1 VPLKIVSSGPS
12 RSFPSGHAELEAPT
26 TARTGLVIIGAAAGR
41 ALAEL
46 ADVDDHPFIAIEL
59 GMECLAQHTGL
70 EASSRAERS
79 VGFARFRMGDAAP
92 TKLIELVRQPWT
104 RIEAVAAAK
113 SVFESAGFVVAV
125 CADFPGRIV
134 DRLIRPYLNAVLR
147 RLDEQL
153 ASAEDLDA
161 TLRMGLGYPEG
172 PLALLNRT
180 GLAHHFDVTEA
191 LYRALGGSDFLPPRR
206 AQVAKNR
213 SIAG

>member
-1 VPLKIVSSGPS
+1 LAAALSAQSG
-12 RSFPSGHAELEAPT
+12 LI
-26 TARTGLVIIGAAAGR
+26 IIGSAAGR
-41 ALAEL
+41 ALTEVTDA
-46 ADVDDHPFIAIEL
+46 DDHAFIAIEL
-59 GMECLAQHTGL
+59 GMECLAEHTGL
-70 EASSRAERS
+70 EADHRLERV

-92 TKLIELVRQPWT
+92 SKLVELVKQPWT
-104 RIEAVAAAK
+104 RAEAVAAAK
-113 SVFESAGFVVAV
+113 SAFESAGFVVAV

-213 SIAG
+213 SITG

>member
-1 VPLKIVSSGPS
+1 VPLKIVSAGAS
-12 RSFPSGHAELEAPT
+12 RSFPSGAAELEAPT
-26 TARTGLVIIGAAAGR
+26 SSRAGLVIIGTAAGR
-41 ALAEL
+41 ALAQL
-46 ADVDDHPFIAIEL
+46 TDADNHAFIAIEL
-59 GMECLAQHTGL
+59 GMECLAEHTGL
-70 EASSRAERS
+70 EAGSRAERM

-104 RIEAVAAAK
+104 RSEAVVAAQ

-153 ASAEDLDA
+153 ATAEDLDM

-191 LYRALGGSDFLPPRR
+191 LHRALGGSDYLPARR
-206 AQVAKNR
+206 AQVAKSR
-213 SIAG
+213 SVS

>member
-1 VPLKIVSSGPS
+1 
-12 RSFPSGHAELEAPT
+12 LEAPT
-26 TARTGLVIIGAAAGR
+26 PAPTGLVIIGAAAGR

-46 ADVDDHPFIAIEL
+46 TDVETHAFIAIEL
-59 GMECLAQHTGL
+59 GMECLAEHTGL
-70 EASSRAERS
+70 ETSSRAERT
-79 VGFARFRMGDAAP
+79 VGFARFRMGDAEP
-92 TKLIELVRQPWT
+92 TELIELVSQPWT
-104 RIEAVAAAK
+104 RVEALAAAK
-113 SVFESAGFVVAV
+113 SVFESAGFVVAI

-191 LYRALGGSDFLPPRR
+191 LHRALGGSDYLPARR
-206 AQVAKNR
+206 AQVAKGR